1 MERLS
6 TATTQ
11 EPIHTPKE
19 LSEVENVT
27 ADRDTDNMLDK
38 EGFSFVSD
46 QTVTVDTFEQKSS
59 TASLH
64 NNLHE
69 SSATR
74 DIVVSK
80 EIITGIQQT
89 TDTMVKDAML
99 TDSKVLQSTN
109 DEGNPVTE
117 TIFDNDNDTEETEMD
132 TTTGETRTESSKFT
146 HQMTSDVDTTAE
158 IHWIDVTT
166 QPEPNGRNI
175 VSRAIRKFSKGV
187 PPRFDTNRAVQP
199 RKMIRSLK
207 FRI

>member
-59 TASLH
+59 TATLH

-80 EIITGIQQT
+80 EIITGIQQS
-89 TDTMVKDAML
+89 TDTMDKDAML

-109 DEGNPVTE
+109 DEGNPVTD
-117 TIFDNDNDTEETEMD
+117 TIFDNNTEETEMD
-132 TTTGETRTESSKFT
+132 KTTGEPQTESSKFIY
-146 HQMTSDVDTTAE
+146 QMTPDVDTTAE

-166 QPEPNGRNI
+166 QSEPNGKNI
-175 VSRAIRKFSKGV
+175 VSSAIRKFSKGV
-187 PPRFDTNRAVQP
+187 PTRFDTGCTTT
-199 RKMIRSLK
+199 KYD
-207 FRI
+207 